1 MLDINL
7 VLFGLAPAGV
17 AVAVRFYDVPKTE
30 FSWGEFGKALVGSG
44 IAVGLSM
51 WMLGFDNIFKP
62 EMFAVVAGA
71 GVGGMAFVRGFI
83 DRFKPKE

>member
-1 MLDINL
+1 MWDIIA
-7 VLFGLAPAGV
+7 FGLAAAGV

-51 WMLGFDNIFKP
+51 WFLGLDGIFKP

-71 GVGGMAFVRGFI
+71 GVGGMAFVRGVI
-83 DRFKPKE
+83 EKFKPKE

>member
-1 MLDINL
+1 
-7 VLFGLAPAGV
+7 
-17 AVAVRFYDVPKTE
+17 
-30 FSWGEFGKALVGSG
+30 
-44 IAVGLSM
+44 M

-83 DRFKPKE
+83 ERFKPKE

>member
-1 MLDINL
+1 M
-7 VLFGLAPAGV
+7 FGLAAAGV

-30 FSWGEFGKALVGSG
+30 FSWGEFGKAMMGSM

-51 WMLGFDNIFKP
+51 WMIGVDSLMKP

-71 GVGGMAFVRGFI
+71 GVGGMAFVRAFI
-83 DRFKPKE
+83 ERFKPVE